1 MAQPKDPPV
10 SFRPGAERLERIE
23 AWAKSRNLSRHLAI
37 LTLLDA
43 GLRAVTAPEVTM
55 VKPQSDRE
63 KIEGKGG
70 RPEPFK
76 TRLKGEWKAP

>member
-1 MAQPKDPPV
+1 MAQPKDSPV
-10 SFRPGAERLERIE
+10 SFRPGPERMERIE

-43 GLRAVTAPEVTM
+43 GLRAEAGPKVTM
-55 VKPQSDRE
+55 VKPPSDRE
-63 KIEGKGG
+63 KIKGEVTK
-70 RPEPFK
+70 PEPFK